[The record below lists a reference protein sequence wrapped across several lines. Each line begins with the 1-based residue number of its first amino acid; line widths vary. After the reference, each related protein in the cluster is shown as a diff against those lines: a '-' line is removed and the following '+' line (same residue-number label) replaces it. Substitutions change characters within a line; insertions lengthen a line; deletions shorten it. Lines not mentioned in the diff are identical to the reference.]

1 MLQIRCSNDVET
13 EVPGIILLLYA
24 DDIVICYRFVV
35 PMMLRQRFLVLFYCY
50 MLMIL
55 LYVTDSLFQ

>member
-13 EVPGIILLLYA
+13 EAPGIILLLYP

-35 PMMLRQRFLVLFYCY
+35 PMMLRQRLLVLFYCY
-50 MLMIL
+50 TLMIL